1 MNNTVTLNAQNHFHL
16 LEDHF
21 SSSIS
26 IKKHVFAEGFIA
38 YLGGIDEA
46 KFNVFL
52 QRQRQPHPQ
61 PEQLIRDAK
70 EFFQKNN
77 IPHWVYVVPK
87 DLDTPALQNALK
99 HQGLVFDEAS
109 TVMYCAINNSVQSAV
124 EPEVP
129 LIIQS
134 ADVNKTGWLQI
145 MQAAFGGTDET
156 INQYAQALD
165 RAKAKGTNMLHFLG
179 TQEGQPVSAITL
191 TFLDDGVRIDNVS
204 TTPTHQR
211 LGYSTQMV
219 QFSMN
224 LAHAW
229 GYKYCVLEASA
240 DGLSVYQ
247 RLGFSEIFIYHVY
260 VV

>member
-1 MNNTVTLNAQNHFHL
+1 MNNTVTLNAQSHFHL

-52 QRQRQPHPQ
+52 QRHPHPQ
-61 PEQLIRDAK
+61 PELLISNAK
-70 EFFQKNN
+70 EFFKKNN

-99 HQGLVFDEAS
+99 KHGLVFDEAS
-109 TVMYCAINNSVQSAV
+109 TVMYCALSNPVQSAV

-145 MQAAFGGTDET
+145 MKDAFGGTDET
-156 INQYAQALD
+156 NAQYAQALD
-165 RAKAKGTNMLHFLG
+165 RAKSKGTNMLHFLG
-179 TQEGQPVSAITL
+179 AQEGEPICAITL
-191 TFLDDGVRIDNVS
+191 TFLNDCVRIDNVS

-211 LGYSTQMV
+211 QGYNTQMV

-224 LAHAW
+224 LAHAL
-229 GYKYCVLEASA
+229 GYKHCVLEASA

-247 RLGFSEIFIYHVY
+247 RLGFAEIFIYHVY
-260 VV
+260 VA

>member
-1 MNNTVTLNAQNHFHL
+1 MNKTIAFNIQNHFHL

-26 IKKHVFAEGFIA
+26 INKHVLADGFIA

-46 KFNVFL
+46 KFNVL
-52 QRQRQPHPQ
+52 LQRQPHPQ
-61 PEQLIRDAK
+61 PEQLISDAK
-70 EFFQKNN
+70 EFFNKKNN
-77 IPHWVYVVPK
+77 IPSWVYVVPK

-99 HQGLVFDEAS
+99 NHGLVFDEAS
-109 TVMYCAINNSVQSAV
+109 TVMYCPLSNPVQSAV

-129 LIIQS
+129 LIIQL

-145 MQAAFGGTDET
+145 MKDAFGGTDET
-156 INQYAQALD
+156 ISQYAQALD
-165 RAKAKGTNMLHFLG
+165 RAKAKGTNMQHFLG

-211 LGYSTQMV
+211 QGYSTQMV
-219 QFSMN
+219 QFAMN
-224 LAHAW
+224 LAHAL
-229 GYKYCVLEASA
+229 GHKHCVLEASA

-247 RLGFSEIFIYHVY
+247 RLGLAEIFIYHVY
-260 VV
+260 VA

>member
-1 MNNTVTLNAQNHFHL
+1 MIMTVKLEHSFYA

-46 KFNVFL
+46 KFNVLL
-52 QRQRQPHPQ
+52 QRLPHPQ
-61 PEQLIRDAK
+61 PEQLISDVK
-70 EFFQKNN
+70 EFFKEND

-109 TVMYCAINNSVQSAV
+109 TVMYCALSNPVQSAV

-145 MQAAFGGTDET
+145 MKDAFGGTDET
-156 INQYAQALD
+156 ISQYAQALD
-165 RAKAKGTNMLHFLG
+165 RAKAKGTDMQHFLG
-179 TQEGQPVSAITL
+179 TQEGEPVSAITL

-211 LGYSTQMV
+211 KGYSTQMV

-224 LAHAW
+224 LAHALD
-229 GYKYCVLEASA
+229 YKHCVLEASA
-240 DGLSVYQ
+240 DGLNVYQ

-260 VV
+260 SYTS

>member
-1 MNNTVTLNAQNHFHL
+1 MTVKMEHIFYA

-26 IKKHVFAEGFIA
+26 IKKHLFAEGFIA
-38 YLGGIDEA
+38 YIGGIDEA

-52 QRQRQPHPQ
+52 QRLPHPQ
-61 PEQLIRDAK
+61 PEELIDEVK
-70 EFFQKNN
+70 NFFKKNA
-77 IPHWVYVVPK
+77 IPGWVYVVPK
-87 DLDTPALQNALK
+87 NLDTPALQKALK
-99 HQGLVFDEAS
+99 GHGIVFDEAS
-109 TVMYCAINNSVQSAV
+109 TVMYCALSNPVQSAV
-124 EPEVP
+124 EPELP

-134 ADVNKTGWLQI
+134 ADVNKAGWLQI
-145 MQAAFGGTDET
+145 MKNAFGGTDET
-156 INQYAQALD
+156 NAQYAQALD

-179 TQEGQPVSAITL
+179 CQDGEPICAITL

-224 LAHAW
+224 LAHAL
-229 GYKYCVLEASA
+229 GYKHCVLEASA
-240 DGLSVYQ
+240 DGLGVYQ
-247 RLGFSEIFIYHVY
+247 RLGFSELFIYHVY
-260 VV
+260 TTRPALMS

>member
-1 MNNTVTLNAQNHFHL
+1 MTVKLEHSFYA
-16 LEDHF
+16 LEDCF
-21 SSSIS
+21 SSAIS
-26 IKKHVFAEGFIA
+26 TKQHTFAEGLVA
-38 YLGGIDEA
+38 YIGGVDEA

-52 QRQRQPHPQ
+52 QRQPH
-61 PEQLIRDAK
+61 PEQLISDVK
-70 EFFQKNN
+70 EFFKKND
-77 IPHWVYVVPK
+77 ISSWAYVVPSN
-87 DLDTPALQNALK
+87 LGTPTLQNAIK
-99 HQGLVFDEAS
+99 THGLHFDEAGTAMCCALS
-109 TVMYCAINNSVQSAV
+109 TSVQSAI

-145 MQAAFGGTDET
+145 MKDAFGGTDET
-156 INQYAQALD
+156 NAQYAQALD

-179 TQEGQPVSAITL
+179 TQEGEPICAITL

-211 LGYSTQMV
+211 LGYSTQMM

-224 LAHAW
+224 LAHIL

-240 DGLSVYQ
+240 DGLNVYQ
-247 RLGFSEIFIYHVY
+247 RLGFNEIFIYHVY
-260 VV
+260 TTLPALMS

>member
-1 MNNTVTLNAQNHFHL
+1 MNKPIAFNLQNHFHL

-26 IKKHVFAEGFIA
+26 LKKHVFAEGFIA
-38 YLGGIDEA
+38 YIGDIDEA
-46 KFNVFL
+46 KFNVL
-52 QRQRQPHPQ
+52 LQRQPHPQ

-70 EFFQKNN
+70 EFFKNNN

-87 DLDTPALQNALK
+87 DLDTPILQNALK
-99 HQGLVFDEAS
+99 NHGLVFDEAS
-109 TVMYCAINNSVQSAV
+109 TVMYCPLSNSVQSAV

-145 MQAAFGGTDET
+145 MKDAFGGTNET
-156 INQYAQALD
+156 ISQYAQALD
-165 RAKAKGTNMLHFLG
+165 RAKAKGTNMQHFLG
-179 TQEGQPVSAITL
+179 TQEGEPICAITL

-211 LGYSTQMV
+211 QGYSTQMV

-224 LAHAW
+224 LAHAL
-229 GYKYCVLEASA
+229 GYKHCVLEASA

-247 RLGFSEIFIYHVY
+247 RLGFAEIFIYHVY
-260 VV
+260 VA

>member
-1 MNNTVTLNAQNHFHL
+1 M
-16 LEDHF
+16 
-21 SSSIS
+21 
-26 IKKHVFAEGFIA
+26 
-38 YLGGIDEA
+38 
-46 KFNVFL
+46 
-52 QRQRQPHPQ
+52 QRQPHPQ
-61 PEQLIRDAK
+61 PEQLIG
-70 EFFQKNN
+70 EVENFFKKNN

-87 DLDTPALQNALK
+87 DLDTPALQKALK
-99 HQGLVFDEAS
+99 NHGLVFDEAS
-109 TVMYCAINNSVQSAV
+109 TVMYCAIRNSVQSAV

-145 MQAAFGGTDET
+145 MKDAFGGTDET
-156 INQYAQALD
+156 ISQYAQALD

-179 TQEGQPVSAITL
+179 CQESKPICAITL
-191 TFLDDGVRIDNVS
+191 TFLNDGVRIDNVS

-224 LAHAW
+224 LAHAL
-229 GYKYCVLEASA
+229 GYKHCVLEASA

-247 RLGFSEIFIYHVY
+247 RLSFSEIFIYHVCSY
-260 VV
+260 IPTIT

>member
-1 MNNTVTLNAQNHFHL
+1 MPNPQDHFDL

-26 IKKHVFAEGFIA
+26 IKKHLFEEGFIA

-52 QRQRQPHPQ
+52 QRLSHPQ
-61 PEQLIRDAK
+61 PEQLISDAK
-70 EFFQKNN
+70 EFFKNNN
-77 IPHWVYVVPK
+77 IPSWVYVVPK

-99 HQGLVFDEAS
+99 NHGLVFDEAS
-109 TVMYCAINNSVQSAV
+109 TVMYCALRNPVQSTV

-145 MQAAFGGTDET
+145 MQNAFGGTDET
-156 INQYAQALD
+156 ISQYAQALD
-165 RAKAKGTNMLHFLG
+165 RAKAKGTNMQHFLG
-179 TQEGQPVSAITL
+179 TQEGQPASAITL

-211 LGYSTQMV
+211 QGYSTQMV

-224 LAHAW
+224 LAHAL
-229 GYKYCVLEASA
+229 GYKHCVLEASA
-240 DGLSVYQ
+240 DGLGVYQ
-247 RLGFSEIFIYHVY
+247 RLGFSKMFTYHVY
-260 VV
+260 TT